1 MSRKIGEVGLFRPR
15 RAFRLE
21 VPQRLPKL
29 ELCVV
34 RQRCCNALLYILRYS
49 KYIQIHSHTEILHL
63 LTRCIVFM
71 YRRFRRDRDQIIRQ
85 P

>member
-49 KYIQIHSHTEILHL
+49 KYIQIHYVSFASTFTLYSIY
-63 LTRCIVFM
+63 V
-71 YRRFRRDRDQIIRQ
+71 
-85 P
+85 

>member
-49 KYIQIHSHTEILHL
+49 KYIQIRYVSFASTFTLYSIY
-63 LTRCIVFM
+63 V
-71 YRRFRRDRDQIIRQ
+71 
-85 P
+85 